1 MVSQRNTVFH
11 DSGLLAAREL
21 GGEPFVSPEG
31 LHVAD
36 DAAMAAM
43 VGFHRAVTAG
53 RGGAEAERAG
63 PRALGLSLIHI

>member
-1 MVSQRNTVFH
+1 M
-11 DSGLLAAREL
+11 LAPCER

-43 VGFHRAVTAG
+43 VGSHSAVTAG
-53 RGGAEAERAG
+53 RPPAAGLAAALHGEATAGFVCFGAG
-63 PRALGLSLIHI
+63 